1 MSSSVMRRSGRVK
14 LASVGL
20 VVVGSLALSACN
32 GDDDAGKPVGGATP
46 TSSAP
51 SAQPSSQ
58 PSSQPSDQPSAPAG
72 GGGTGGGGAQA
83 KGGQT
88 FKIGEAAQFPFTY
101 GTTTKGEISL
111 TVDAIEKGS
120 AADLAPLKLGDKV
133 SGKVPYYIRYTVKNV
148 GTTDLAYASVSHMKG
163 HLGDGS
169 EAQDLMVIGSFDKC
183 PSDSLPKGFTN
194 GKTQK
199 GCAIALAPSAATKVA
214 SAEYWGDPF
223 TMGQGLFWK

>member
-1 MSSSVMRRSGRVK
+1 MRRGGRFK

-32 GDDDAGKPVGGATP
+32 GDDGADKPVGGATP
-46 TSSAP
+46 TPSAP
-51 SAQPSSQ
+51 SSSAPSSQ
-58 PSSQPSDQPSAPAG
+58 PSEQPSAPAA
-72 GGGTGGGGAQA
+72 GGAAGQA

-88 FKIGEAAQFPFTY
+88 FKLGQAAQFPFTY
-101 GTTTKGEISL
+101 GTTTKGEIAL
-111 TVDAIEKGS
+111 TVDAIEKG
-120 AADLAPLKLGDKV
+120 APADLAPLKLGDKV

-163 HLGDGS
+163 HLGDGG
-169 EAQDLMVIGSFDKC
+169 EAQNLMIIGSFDKC
-183 PSDSLPKGFTN
+183 PNDSLPKGFTH

-199 GCAIALAPSAATKVA
+199 GCAIALAPSATTKVV

-223 TMGQGLFWK
+223 TTGEGIYWK